1 MLIEFFRHLL
11 RLFLLVFIQVL
22 VLNKIEIGGVLNGY
36 FNPFLYILF
45 LLMLPVNINKVL
57 LLFLAFFT
65 GLIIDIFSGT
75 PGMHAAACLVLAF
88 IRPGFLNL
96 IAPREGYESTLKLT
110 IQGMGV
116 STFIVYAGICTLV
129 HHAILFFIEAFN
141 FINFFDLI
149 LRVFT
154 NSLSSF
160 ALIMLSQLLSQRTK
174 ESAV

>member
-141 FINFFDLI
+141 FLNFFDLI

>member
-1 MLIEFFRHLL
+1 
-11 RLFLLVFIQVL
+11 

-141 FINFFDLI
+141 FLNFFDLI

>member
-1 MLIEFFRHLL
+1 
-11 RLFLLVFIQVL
+11 
-22 VLNKIEIGGVLNGY
+22 
-36 FNPFLYILF
+36 
-45 LLMLPVNINKVL
+45 
-57 LLFLAFFT
+57 
-65 GLIIDIFSGT
+65 
-75 PGMHAAACLVLAF
+75 MHAAACLVLAF

-141 FINFFDLI
+141 FLNFFDLI

>member
-1 MLIEFFRHLL
+1 M
-11 RLFLLVFIQVL
+11 
-22 VLNKIEIGGVLNGY
+22 LNKIEIGGVLNGY

-141 FINFFDLI
+141 FLNFFDLI